1 MPMTNRE
8 RVIAILDRKS
18 PDRVP
23 WIPRIQL
30 WYDAR
35 QAEGTM
41 PERFRGMTVRA
52 IEHALRLGTPA
63 RGGRLYREHYRPGL
77 EVVFHRDGSEEITEY
92 RTPYGTAIS
101 RRLKSPELTGYTDR
115 ALDLTHP
122 IASEKDYDVWE
133 YVVEH
138 TDFEPTY
145 EPYLAYEQEIGDD
158 GFPLVSAGGGGNSLT
173 APGDC
178 PFHHFLLY
186 LAGYNQAYYELNDRP
201 ARVERLLRVMTDCER
216 ERLWPV
222 VANSPARLIVHGIH
236 FDSEM
241 TPPNLFKTYI
251 TPYYQEFS
259 AVLHAHGKSLS
270 FHADDDSRLILS
282 LVKEAGFDMGECFTT
297 APMVSC
303 TLAEA
308 RAVWGTD
315 VIIWGGVPSVILEDT
330 TPEEEFEEYMRD
342 VFRTIAP
349 GDAFILGIADNAM
362 PLSRIERIERISEMV
377 EEFGNYPI
385 RVPETAGAR

>member
-1 MPMTNRE
+1 MTMTNRE
-8 RVIAILDRKS
+8 RILAILDRKS
-18 PDRVP
+18 PDRIP
-23 WIPRIQL
+23 WIPRLQL
-30 WYDAR
+30 WYNAR

-41 PERFRGMTVRA
+41 PERFRGMTQRE
-52 IEHALRLGTPA
+52 IEHTLRLGTPA
-63 RGGRLYREHYRPGL
+63 RTGNVFKVRYEGVEVRTHVEDL
-77 EVVFHRDGSEEITEY
+77 EETTEY
-92 RTPYGTAIS
+92 VTPCGTVS
-101 RRLKSPELTGYTDR
+101 KKVFLDEELSGYADSG
-115 ALDLTHP
+115 LDLERP
-122 IASEKDYDVWE
+122 IKTERDYDVWE
-133 YVVEH
+133 YIVEH
-138 TDFEPTY
+138 TFYDPIY
-145 EPYLAYEQEIGDD
+145 EDYLAYDASIGED
-158 GFPLVSAGGGGNSLT
+158 GLPLVSV
-173 APGDC
+173 GDC
-178 PFHHFLLY
+178 PFHHFLLR
-186 LAGYNQAYYELNDRP
+186 LVGYDQAYYELSDRLE
-201 ARVERLLRVMTDCER
+201 RVERLMRVMTDCDR

-222 VANSPARLIVHGIH
+222 VANSPARLILHGVH
-236 FDSEM
+236 FDSQM
-241 TPPNLFKTYI
+241 TPSHLFKKYI

-259 AVLHAHGKSLS
+259 KVLHARGKSLS
-270 FHADDDSRLILS
+270 FHGDDDSRLILQDA
-282 LVKEAGFDMGECFTT
+282 KDAGFDMSECFTT

-308 RAVWGTD
+308 RAVWGND